1 MHTTMT
7 YPTRREFIGLS
18 AALLGAAA
26 RGDRGE
32 AGEAAERRTPD
43 KRPPNFVIIFTDDQ
57 GYADVGCYGAVRI
70 KTPRLD
76 RMATEGVRLTHF
88 YAQPV
93 CTPSRAALLTG
104 CYPQRV
110 GLALT
115 PRGETGE
122 NKGIVLFPDSKCGI
136 HKDEITLAELMKK
149 QGYATACIGKWHLG
163 HLPPFLPTRHGF
175 DYYYG
180 IPYSNDM
187 VPCPLMR
194 GEDVI
199 EEPAVQETLTERYT
213 EEAVQFIHEN
223 KDKPFFL
230 YLPHSMPHVPLFSSE
245 KWRGKSAGGLYGDV
259 IECIDWSVGRILDAL
274 KAAGVDENTL
284 VVFTTDNGPW
294 LPRGEDGGYATPLRN
309 GKGTTYEGGVRVPCI
324 ARWPGKIPA
333 GTVCSEM
340 AANFDLYATFANLAG
355 AEVSTDRI
363 IDSKDIWPLLSG
375 EPGATSPHECFYY
388 YHGAN
393 LCGVRSGTWKLHL
406 DAAPV
411 QGPAPKGDAAL
422 RENLYDLS
430 IDIGEQK
437 DVAKH
442 HPDIVQRLTGLM
454 EQARDDLGDLRTG
467 VTGKN
472 VRPYGVA

>member
-1 MHTTMT
+1 MNGTSGRT
-7 YPTRREFIGLS
+7 TRRAFIGTS
-18 AALLGAAA
+18 ALLLGAAA
-26 RGDRGE
+26 R
-32 AGEAAERRTPD
+32 RRRD
-43 KRPPNFVIIFTDDQ
+43 KDEEKRPTDTPRRPNFVVIFTDDQ

-70 KTPRLD
+70 KTPRID
-76 RMATEGVRLTHF
+76 QMAAEGMRFTDF

-115 PRGETGE
+115 PRGENGE
-122 NKGIVLFPDSKCGI
+122 NTGIVLFPDSKCGI
-136 HKDEITLAELMKK
+136 HKDEITLAELLK
-149 QGYATACIGKWHLG
+149 QAGYATACIGKWHLG

-187 VPCPLMR
+187 VPTPLMR
-194 GEDVI
+194 NENVI

-213 EEAVQFIHEN
+213 EEAVEFIHAN

-230 YLPHSMPHVPLFSSE
+230 YVPHNMPHVPLHTSE
-245 KWRGKSAGGLYGDV
+245 RWRGKSAGGLYGDV
-259 IECIDWSVGRILDAL
+259 IECIDWGVGRILDAL
-274 KAAGVDENTL
+274 KEAGVDDNTL

-324 ARWPGKIPA
+324 ARWPKRIPA
-333 GTVCSEM
+333 GSVCREM

-355 AEVSTDRI
+355 VELPKDRI
-363 IDSKDIWPLLSG
+363 VDSKDIWPLLSG
-375 EPGATSPHECFYY
+375 QQGATTPHEQLYY

-393 LCGVRSGTWKLHL
+393 LCGVRSGAWKLHL
-406 DAAPV
+406 DVAPV
-411 QGPAPKGDAAL
+411 QGPAPKDDAPA

-442 HPDIVQRLTGLM
+442 HPDIVERLRGLM
-454 EQARDDLGDLRTG
+454 EQARQDLGDLRTG

-472 VRPYGVA
+472 IRPCGTAS